1 MRTGTPGRARR
12 GCSNRHTSRQ
22 HSPRAARAMVAR
34 RVMQSLREQGIR
46 IGRYRVRAVM
56 REASLRTSW
65 KRKFVSTTDSRHTLP
80 VAENVLASQF
90 DVAERSRAWVSDTS
104 LSHLSPGSPPA
115 HQIQDFC
122 RAQTLRIVHGRLFIS
137 RI

>member
-1 MRTGTPGRARR
+1 
-12 GCSNRHTSRQ
+12 
-22 HSPRAARAMVAR
+22 MVAR

-122 RAQTLRIVHGRLFIS
+122 RLSLTLLKLFGVRVAAGTAAQTLRIVHGRLFIS